1 MTLSEARR
9 RAGLSLK
16 EVGRKMFVCG
26 SSVQQRECGRL
37 FISEEELEFFCKLY
51 QCRPEELELT
61 RVVRYIVPD
70 PTQRKGAKK

>member
-9 RAGLSLK
+9 KAGLSLK
-16 EVGRKMFVCG
+16 EVGRQMFVCG

-37 FISEEELEFFCKLY
+37 FISEEELEFFCRLY
-51 QCRPEELELT
+51 RCSPEDLDLV

-70 PTQRKGAKK
+70 PTKRKGAKK